1 MKKRIAVFTTSRSE
15 FGILNP
21 LILELHKSNFFKILL
36 FVGGAHLSKKYGNT
50 IKEIGMKNLITDTF
64 SYINHDDSA
73 YGITKSLSKATL
85 KTSEIFK
92 KYNFDYTLIFGDRYE
107 LISMISN
114 SIIFQKP
121 IFHIGGGDTSNGSI
135 DEVIRSIAS
144 VSADLHFVA
153 SKDFAKKV
161 SKFGVDPKK
170 IFNVGMLGF
179 DYIAKYNF
187 LSQKK
192 IFLKYKLQLN
202 KDLVLLTLHPE
213 TSNNKIN
220 YKKAIYNIFSSLK
233 KIDIQLICTSPNNEV
248 GSNEIQK
255 HLITQI
261 KKNKNYFYYKSLG
274 MTNYHNLLKYSKFII
289 GNSSSGIMESP
300 FFKIPSI
307 NLGNRQSG
315 RLRHNNIIDS
325 SFDVIDIDKSLRK
338 LNSSRF
344 KINLKKM
351 KYKLGSFNTSIRI
364 RKILEKQV
372 KLKRI

>member
-1 MKKRIAVFTTSRSE
+1 
-15 FGILNP
+15 
-21 LILELHKSNFFKILL
+21 
-36 FVGGAHLSKKYGNT
+36 
-50 IKEIGMKNLITDTF
+50 
-64 SYINHDDSA
+64 
-73 YGITKSLSKATL
+73 
-85 KTSEIFK
+85 
-92 KYNFDYTLIFGDRYE
+92 
-107 LISMISN
+107 
-114 SIIFQKP
+114 
-121 IFHIGGGDTSNGSI
+121 
-135 DEVIRSIAS
+135 
-144 VSADLHFVA
+144 
-153 SKDFAKKV
+153 
-161 SKFGVDPKK
+161 
-170 IFNVGMLGF
+170 VGMLGF